1 MATAA
6 PVHAPLE
13 PISALALQA
22 AAEPPPAAVPTV
34 PRILFE
40 QLRPLAAH
48 GVLFALA
55 LMGGLAVATAASVTL
70 RYVGDRAD
78 AQIAAARIS
87 VRPAP
92 LEPLDVEIRKAKAEL
107 DAAVSAQNGS

>member
-6 PVHAPLE
+6 PVHAPAAE
-13 PISALALQA
+13 PISALALEA
-22 AAEPPPAAVPTV
+22 AAEPPPAAAPTV

-40 QLRPLAAH
+40 RLRPLAAH
-48 GVLFALA
+48 GALFALA
-55 LMGGLAVATAASVTL
+55 LIGGLAVATAASVTL

-87 VRPAP
+87 VQPTP
-92 LEPLDVEIRKAKAEL
+92 PEPLDVEIRKAKAE
-107 DAAVSAQNGS
+107 